1 MLFYSSVGWLK
12 QLHFFFKVQLSA
24 FRVYDKIKSAYS
36 IPLQFFI
43 LKCIFLFLEIT
54 QLFTLKVKCRFG
66 DLFTIA
72 YKFTC

>member
-36 IPLQFFI
+36 IPLQCFI
-43 LKCIFLFLEIT
+43 LKCIFYFWKSPSSSLSKLSVDLE
-54 QLFTLKVKCRFG
+54 
-66 DLFTIA
+66 
-72 YKFTC
+72 TCLQ